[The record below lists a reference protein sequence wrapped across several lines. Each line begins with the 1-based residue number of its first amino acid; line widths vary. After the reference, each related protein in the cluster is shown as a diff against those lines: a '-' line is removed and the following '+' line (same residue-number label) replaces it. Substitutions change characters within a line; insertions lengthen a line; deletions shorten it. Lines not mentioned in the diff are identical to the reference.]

1 MAKSQRRRTTGSGTS
16 KAKAKSKTS
25 ARARTASRPSAPRKP
40 SRPAAPPAPP
50 EPERRA
56 PVATRTPGTIHISGA
71 YSIWQREL
79 VRFFRERSR
88 AITSFVQP
96 LLYLLVFG
104 SGLAAVVNQSA
115 IAGVNFRVFLL
126 PGVIVMT
133 TLFTS
138 MFSGMSIVWDRE
150 FGFLKEI
157 LVSPVS
163 RPAVIAGKVAGG
175 ATTAAM
181 QGLAILIFS
190 PVIGLSLNLTNAL
203 KVVPALIVFA
213 IAVNLLGVAI
223 ASRTQTMQAFFVI
236 QNFVMLP
243 MLFLSGSIYPLQG
256 APAWL
261 RVGAAF
267 DPATYAVDAIRASL
281 VPAYSHVRLSSGFT
295 LNYGLDIAIIAAL
308 AVGLFVFAVRG
319 INRQP

>member
-1 MAKSQRRRTTGSGTS
+1 MARSGQRRST
-16 KAKAKSKTS
+16 KAKP
-25 ARARTASRPSAPRKP
+25 ARTR
-40 SRPAAPPAPP
+40 SRPATPKKPAGPTKQTLPAPAT
-50 EPERRA
+50 EPRRIQKPA
-56 PVATRTPGTIHISGA
+56 GTIHLSGA

-79 VRFFRERSR
+79 VRFFRERAR
-88 AITSFVQP
+88 AVTSFVQP

-104 SGLAAVVNQSA
+104 SGLATVVDQSA
-115 IAGVNFRVFLL
+115 ISGVNFRVFLL

-190 PVIGLSLNLTNAL
+190 PIIGLHLSFVNSL
-203 KVVPALIVFA
+203 KVVPALIIFA
-213 IAVNLLGVAI
+213 LAVNLLGVAI

-243 MLFLSGSIYPLQG
+243 MLFLSGSIYPLRG
-256 APAWL
+256 APVWL
-261 RVGAAF
+261 RIGAAF

-281 VPAYSHVRLSSGFT
+281 VPAYSHVRLGSGFS
-295 LNYGLDIAIIAAL
+295 LNYGLDLGVIALL

>member
-1 MAKSQRRRTTGSGTS
+1 VPISETPRTV
-16 KAKAKSKTS
+16 
-25 ARARTASRPSAPRKP
+25 
-40 SRPAAPPAPP
+40 
-50 EPERRA
+50 E
-56 PVATRTPGTIHISGA
+56 RTPPSQPSGVIHITGA

-88 AITSFVQP
+88 AVTSFVQP

-104 SGLAAVVNQSA
+104 SGLSRVVDEQALAVD
-115 IAGVNFRVFLL
+115 FREFLL

-133 TLFTS
+133 ALFTS

-163 RPAVIAGKVAGG
+163 RPAVILGKVAGG
-175 ATTAAM
+175 ATTSSM
-181 QGLAILIFS
+181 QAVAILIFA
-190 PVIGLSLNLTNAL
+190 PIIGLSLDFLGTL
-203 KVVPALIVFA
+203 QMLPALILFA
-213 IAVNLLGVAI
+213 LTTNLLGVAI

-243 MLFLSGSIYPLQG
+243 MLFLSGAVYPLDS
-256 APAWL
+256 APTWL
-261 RVGAAF
+261 RIASAI
-267 DPATYAVDAIRASL
+267 DPATYATDAIRGSLIPGCSSASD
-281 VPAYSHVRLSSGFT
+281 ACYRHIEIFEGFS
-295 LNYGLDIAIIAAL
+295 LNYGLDLAVIAVL
-308 AVGLFVFAVRG
+308 AVGLFVFALRG

>member
-1 MAKSQRRRTTGSGTS
+1 MAKSGQRRAT
-16 KAKAKSKTS
+16 KAKGQ
-25 ARARTASRPSAPRKP
+25 ARARSRPTTPKKP
-40 SRPAAPPAPP
+40 AGPAKQPSPAPP
-50 EPERRA
+50 RRA
-56 PVATRTPGTIHISGA
+56 MRPAGTIHLSGA

-79 VRFFRERSR
+79 IRFFRERAR
-88 AITSFVQP
+88 AVTSFVQP

-104 SGLAAVVNQSA
+104 SGLATVVDQSA

-190 PVIGLSLNLTNAL
+190 PIIGLDLSIVNSL

-213 IAVNLLGVAI
+213 VAVNLLGVAI

-243 MLFLSGSIYPLQG
+243 MLFLSGSIYPLRG
-256 APAWL
+256 APVWL

-281 VPAYSHVRLSSGFT
+281 LPVYSHVRLGSGFQ
-295 LNYGLDIAIIAAL
+295 LNYALDIGIIAAL

>member
-1 MAKSQRRRTTGSGTS
+1 MASSSPRRAT
-16 KAKAKSKTS
+16 KAKKPQPRSS
-25 ARARTASRPSAPRKP
+25 SRPRSPRKAAG
-40 SRPAAPPAPP
+40 PAKQPPP
-50 EPERRA
+50 EVSIERRPSPKPA
-56 PVATRTPGTIHISGA
+56 GTIHLSGA

-79 VRFFRERSR
+79 VRFFRERAR
-88 AITSFVQP
+88 AVTSFVQP

-104 SGLAAVVNQSA
+104 SGLSTVVNRGA

-133 TLFTS
+133 SLFTS

-175 ATTAAM
+175 ATTSAM
-181 QGLAILIFS
+181 QALAILIFS
-190 PVIGLSLNLTNAL
+190 PIIGLHLNIVNAL
-203 KVVPALIVFA
+203 EVVPALIVFA
-213 IAVNLLGVAI
+213 LSVNLLGVAI
-223 ASRTQTMQAFFVI
+223 ASRTQTMQSFFVI

-243 MLFLSGSIYPLQG
+243 MLFLSGSIYPLQS

-261 RVGAAF
+261 RAGSSV

-281 VPAYSHVRLSSGFT
+281 LPVYSHLRLWSGFT
-295 LNYGLDIAIIAAL
+295 LSYGLDIAVLVAL
-308 AVGLFVFAVRG
+308 AAALFVFAVRG

>member
-1 MAKSQRRRTTGSGTS
+1 MARSRQRRAT
-16 KAKAKSKTS
+16 KAKPSTP
-25 ARARTASRPSAPRKP
+25 ART
-40 SRPAAPPAPP
+40 RPASPKKSAGPARQQPPVQ
-50 EPERRA
+50 
-56 PVATRTPGTIHISGA
+56 PVSEQPRVARTRGAIHVSGA
-71 YSIWQREL
+71 FSIWQREL
-79 VRFFRERSR
+79 IRFFRERSR
-88 AITSFVQP
+88 AVTSFVQP

-104 SGLAAVVNQSA
+104 SGLATVVNRGA

-133 TLFTS
+133 SLFTS

-175 ATTAAM
+175 ATTSAM
-181 QGLAILIFS
+181 QALAILIFS
-190 PVIGLSLNLTNAL
+190 PIIGLRLNVLNAL
-203 KVVPALIVFA
+203 EVVPALIVFA
-213 IAVNLLGVAI
+213 LAVNLLGVAI
-223 ASRTQTMQAFFVI
+223 ASRTQTMQSFFVI

-243 MLFLSGSIYPLQG
+243 MLFLSGSIYPLQS

-261 RVGAAF
+261 RVGASI

-281 VPAYSHVRLSSGFT
+281 LPVYSHLQLWSGFT
-295 LNYGLDIAIIAAL
+295 LNYALDIAVL
-308 AVGLFVFAVRG
+308 AVLAAGLFVFAVRG

>member
-1 MAKSQRRRTTGSGTS
+1 MAKSGQRAT
-16 KAKAKSKTS
+16 KAKPTT
-25 ARARTASRPSAPRKP
+25 RAG
-40 SRPAAPPAPP
+40 SRPATPKKSARPATKPPAPP
-50 EPERRA
+50 VSERTA
-56 PVATRTPGTIHISGA
+56 PPRPSASIHFSGA
-71 YSIWQREL
+71 FSIWQREL
-79 VRFFRERSR
+79 IRFFRERAR
-88 AITSFVQP
+88 AVTSFVQP

-104 SGLAAVVNQSA
+104 SGLATVVDQEA

-190 PVIGLSLNLTNAL
+190 PIIGLDLNIVNSLQ
-203 KVVPALIVFA
+203 VVPALIVFA
-213 IAVNLLGVAI
+213 LAVNLLGVAI

-243 MLFLSGSIYPLQG
+243 MLFLSGSIYPLRG
-256 APAWL
+256 APLWL
-261 RVGAAF
+261 RIGAAF

-281 VPAYSHVRLSSGFT
+281 VPAYSHVRLWEGFS
-295 LNYGLDIAIIAAL
+295 LNYGLDLAVISVL

>member
-1 MAKSQRRRTTGSGTS
+1 MAKSGQRRAA
-16 KAKAKSKTS
+16 KAKAPS
-25 ARARTASRPSAPRKP
+25 RARTRPTTPKKSAGPTKQPSPTPRRHTP
-40 SRPAAPPAPP
+40 RPA
-50 EPERRA
+50 
-56 PVATRTPGTIHISGA
+56 GTIHLSGA

-79 VRFFRERSR
+79 VRFFRERAR
-88 AITSFVQP
+88 AVTSFVQP

-104 SGLAAVVNQSA
+104 SGLATVVNQSA

-190 PVIGLSLNLTNAL
+190 PIIGLDLSLVNSL
-203 KVVPALIVFA
+203 KVVPALIIFA
-213 IAVNLLGVAI
+213 LAVNLLGVAI

-243 MLFLSGSIYPLQG
+243 MLFLSGSIYPLRG
-256 APAWL
+256 APVWL
-261 RVGAAF
+261 RIGAAF

-281 VPAYSHVRLSSGFT
+281 IPAYSHVRLGSGFS
-295 LNYGLDIAIIAAL
+295 LNYGLDLGVIALL

>member
-1 MAKSQRRRTTGSGTS
+1 MATEQRRPT
-16 KAKAKSKTS
+16 KAKPTTRARSRPTTPKKS
-25 ARARTASRPSAPRKP
+25 ARPATKPSAPP
-40 SRPAAPPAPP
+40 VA
-50 EPERRA
+50 ERA
-56 PVATRTPGTIHISGA
+56 PVARPSAAIHFSGA
-71 YSIWQREL
+71 FSIWQREL
-79 VRFFRERSR
+79 IRFFRERAR
-88 AITSFVQP
+88 AVTSFVQP

-104 SGLAAVVNQSA
+104 SGLSTVVDQSA

-175 ATTAAM
+175 ATTASM

-190 PVIGLSLNLTNAL
+190 PIIGLDLNLVNSL
-203 KVVPALIVFA
+203 QVIPALIVFA
-213 IAVNLLGVAI
+213 LAVNLLGVAI

-243 MLFLSGSIYPLQG
+243 MLFLSGSIYPLRG

-281 VPAYSHVRLSSGFT
+281 VPVYSHVRLSSGFS
-295 LNYGLDIAIIAAL
+295 LNYVLDLTVIAVL